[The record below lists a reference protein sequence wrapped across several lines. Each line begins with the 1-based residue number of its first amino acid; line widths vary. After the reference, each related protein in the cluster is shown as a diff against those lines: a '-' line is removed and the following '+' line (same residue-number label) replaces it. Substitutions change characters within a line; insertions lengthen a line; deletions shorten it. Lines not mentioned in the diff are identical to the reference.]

1 MDHVLAVLGLAAA
14 LVVFVY
20 VSPTKACRKCA
31 GSRGPCGK
39 CRGTGRRF
47 RFGARLVRKALLALR
62 KEWNEWKERD
72 QS

>member
-1 MDHVLAVLGLAAA
+1 MDHVLVVLGLAVA

-31 GSRGPCGK
+31 GQRGPCGK

-47 RFGARLVRKALLALR
+47 RVGARLVRRALLALR
-62 KEWNEWKERD
+62 KEWKERD
-72 QS
+72 RS

>member
-1 MDHVLAVLGLAAA
+1 MIHVLMVLGAAAA

-31 GSRGPCGK
+31 GTRGPCGK

-47 RFGARLVRKALLALR
+47 RIGARLVGRALLALR
-62 KEWNEWKERD
+62 REWKEWR